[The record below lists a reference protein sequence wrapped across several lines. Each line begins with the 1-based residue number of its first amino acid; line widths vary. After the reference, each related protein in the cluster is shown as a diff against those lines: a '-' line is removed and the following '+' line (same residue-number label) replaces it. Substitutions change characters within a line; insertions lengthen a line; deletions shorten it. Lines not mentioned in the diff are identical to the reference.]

1 MPASDDDCPSAIAF
15 SLPGGPCRA
24 SLGAADPIGSSVY
37 DAKVMSTER
46 HEAIAKSLPLSID
59 RSWMISP
66 GRVCERLMI
75 RTSSSS
81 RCSAGETVGN
91 AACEPFAL

>member
-1 MPASDDDCPSAIAF
+1 MVFPRRLCSACLEAHAAPSWV
-15 SLPGGPCRA
+15 SLTSSVR
-24 SLGAADPIGSSVY
+24 SVY
-37 DAKVMSTER
+37 DAKVIGTEP

-59 RSWMISP
+59 RPWMMSR

-81 RCSAGETVGN
+81 RRSAGETAGDPV
-91 AACEPFAL
+91 AL